1 MQKLGK
7 VQLGLQEEQ
16 RRCDASKEKYT
27 AAAAEQRKCYTVL
40 WAFQVSTKEETID
53 TDKRFNF
60 LRVIYLYSMPNFS
73 IAGRM
78 H

>member
-27 AAAAEQRKCYTVL
+27 SAAAEQRKCYTVL
-40 WAFQVSTKEETID
+40 RAFQVCTKEETID
-53 TDKRFNF
+53 TDKRFNS
-60 LRVIYLYSMPNFS
+60 LRVIYLYSVPNFS